1 MDAAVGSLDPYTETD
16 AKTQKDVYI
25 LKPRIPDAL
34 FYDLTHDNESY
45 FKRRTFMDSLSTAAL
60 VRLYSDFT
68 NNLLTKVINVQ
79 LFRCN
84 N

>member
-1 MDAAVGSLDPYTETD
+1 MDAAVGSLDPYTESD
-16 AKTQKDVYI
+16 AKTQRDVYI

-60 VRLYSDFT
+60 VKLNSSNFS
-68 NNLLTKVINVQ
+68 NLL
-79 LFRCN
+79 F
-84 N
+84 